1 MAFEIRVG
9 GQKFTLWERARLER
23 SIDANAGIFEF
34 SSSNTLPANFP
45 VRAGDAVEIVING
58 ETKLKGFA
66 DTVRSEI
73 SGSGQ
78 TVTVAG
84 RDNTA
89 DLIDS
94 AVPDSAKNI
103 PSPITLTDFCER
115 VIAALG
121 ADIAVE
127 NVLGQSVSV
136 SAPPPDDEFDE
147 DTGITADSGQ
157 LCMDFLTSFA
167 RKKQVYLVASG
178 DGRLLIYRPGSER
191 AGTPILNRVNSADNN
206 VKSSSAAFDHQNRF
220 GRYRITSQANVGFE
234 DSYDDEVADHKGNA
248 TDAEIR
254 SSRYYEAQ
262 AEESMSSAEC
272 EKRAIEEAN
281 IRKGRSTDYEATLA
295 GLTQND
301 GTLWDFGQLVKVD
314 DEPMGIRGIFLIR
327 AVEYSV
333 DLSDGTQTRITCAP
347 PETYNV
353 RIGDEADARKA
364 RRGENL
370 QT

>member
-1 MAFEIRVG
+1 MAFEIRVNG
-9 GQKFTLWERARLER
+9 RKFGLWESASLSR
-23 SIDANAGIFEF
+23 SIDANAGVFNF
-34 SSSNTLPANFP
+34 TSSNTTPANFP

-58 ETKLKGFA
+58 VTKLKGFA
-66 DTVRSEI
+66 DTVRASI
-73 SGSGQ
+73 GTQGHS
-78 TVTVAG
+78 VTVAG

-94 AVPDSAKNI
+94 AVPDAAKNI
-103 PSPITLTDFCER
+103 PSPITLMAFCER

-121 ADIAVE
+121 ADIPVE

-136 SAPPPDDEFDE
+136 SAPPPDDEFSE

-157 LCMDFLTSFA
+157 GAMDFITSFA

-178 DGRLLIYRPGSER
+178 DGRLLIYRPGNVR
-191 AGTPILNRVNSADNN
+191 AVTPILNRINGDGNN
-206 VKSSSAAFDHQNRF
+206 VKSSSASFDHQDRF
-220 GRYRITSQANVGFE
+220 GRYRITSQANLGFE
-234 DSYDDEVADHKGNA
+234 DSYDDEATDHKGNA

-254 SSRYYEAQ
+254 PSRYYEAQ

-272 EKRAIEEAN
+272 TKRAIEEAN
-281 IRKGRSTDYEATLA
+281 IRKSRATDYSATVA
-295 GLTQND
+295 GVAQSD

-314 DEPMGIRGIFLIR
+314 DEPMGIKGIFLIR

-333 DLSDGTQTRITCAP
+333 DADGGTQTVITCCP
-347 PETYNV
+347 PEGYNV
-353 RIGDEADARKA
+353 RIGDEADARRA